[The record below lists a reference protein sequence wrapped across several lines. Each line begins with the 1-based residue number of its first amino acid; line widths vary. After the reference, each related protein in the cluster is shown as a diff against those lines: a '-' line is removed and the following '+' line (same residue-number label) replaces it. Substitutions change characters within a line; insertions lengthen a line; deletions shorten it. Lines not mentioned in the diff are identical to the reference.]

1 MALILSAAT
10 GNFNAGATW
19 VGGVVPTTGDEARAS
34 TGHTITI
41 TANVTCDEVSNAG
54 TGIFTLNDGITL
66 TANVSHKS
74 ITASSVCLQFTA
86 ASPASGFIVGNLTG
100 SAIGQASTTTTAAAS
115 VTSSGTLTITGNCT
129 GGIGNFG
136 VAARNSS
143 TGTLTITGNVTGG
156 SGTNAFGANNIST
169 GTLNATGNVTGG
181 TVIAVN
187 NAAGGTVNVTG
198 NITGGT
204 AANIYGIN
212 NVGVG
217 TVNVTGNVTGGTVVA
232 TSHGINNTSTGI
244 VAVTGICNGGA
255 AGASGANNAATGT
268 VRATR
273 SVGNAYGPSNSA
285 GLVGSVG
292 VSNAALGICEIEQ
305 FEFGTFGQIPVS
317 GTGIRLK
324 KASTNVAVFNYCDTA
339 GAKTLIDATQNAAMP
354 AATDVRNGVSYASG
368 ALTGVA
374 YIPSAGSVAF
384 GVPTDNT
391 TGTATLT
398 AAAIRAELSVELTR
412 LAQCST
418 VATTGDQIAAAFNS
432 P

>member
-1 MALILSAAT
+1 
-10 GNFNAGATW
+10 
-19 VGGVVPTTGDEARAS
+19 
-34 TGHTITI
+34 
-41 TANVTCDEVSNAG
+41 
-54 TGIFTLNDGITL
+54 
-66 TANVSHKS
+66 
-74 ITASSVCLQFTA
+74 
-86 ASPASGFIVGNLTG
+86 
-100 SAIGQASTTTTAAAS
+100 
-115 VTSSGTLTITGNCT
+115 
-129 GGIGNFG
+129 
-136 VAARNSS
+136 
-143 TGTLTITGNVTGG
+143 LTITGNVTGG

-339 GAKTLIDATQNAAMP
+339 GANTLIDATQNAAMP